1 MTMSRDLK
9 MKNLNLKKGDKVR
22 TVLNEWYTVYEV
34 RDNVVYVLEFIETI
48 HITKIIQVV
57 SC

>member
-1 MTMSRDLK
+1 